1 MDQILRKT
9 TMNLGVVKKISPH
22 LNKKSLDMLYHSM
35 IVSHIRYC
43 ITTWCNGNKTTL
55 LKIQRIANKFIR
67 MIHGIH
73 YKGNVKNA
81 MCTNGLMTVDQ
92 IQQLETAC
100 FMFKYSKNLLPNSFA
115 NFFSN
120 NLVDPNNKIKT
131 RSNSAYFPSF
141 RRLTVT
147 QQCLKYRGP
156 VVWNKIPLKIKEL
169 KTYKKF

>member
-1 MDQILRKT
+1 
-9 TMNLGVVKKISPH
+9 
-22 LNKKSLDMLYHSM
+22 
-35 IVSHIRYC
+35 
-43 ITTWCNGNKTTL
+43 
-55 LKIQRIANKFIR
+55 
-67 MIHGIH
+67 
-73 YKGNVKNA
+73 
-81 MCTNGLMTVDQ
+81 MTVEQ

-141 RRLTVT
+141 CRLTVA

-156 VVWNKIPLKIKEL
+156 VVWNKIP
-169 KTYKKF
+169 